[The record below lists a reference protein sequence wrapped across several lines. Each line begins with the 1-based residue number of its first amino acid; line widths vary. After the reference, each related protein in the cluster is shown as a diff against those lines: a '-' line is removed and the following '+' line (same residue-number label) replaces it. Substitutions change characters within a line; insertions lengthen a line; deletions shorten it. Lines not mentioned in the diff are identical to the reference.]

1 MDRSNMFTHAPYA
14 QSDYSEDEFRRE
26 RSQSYDSLDS
36 GDLPLWA
43 PSATLRESS
52 LAARGSP
59 LPSYSSATSCE
70 NGAYSGWQE
79 PVYGVAP
86 AGVSPAMTVQN
97 SSVSMEMNT
106 QTYYSSYHSH
116 HCLQQAQ
123 QQQQQYVQQHY
134 HNVSHGSVNQSA
146 WVPGQYPCPD
156 YQ

>member
-1 MDRSNMFTHAPYA
+1 MFTHAPYA

-59 LPSYSSATSCE
+59 LPSYPSATSCE

-86 AGVSPAMTVQN
+86 AGVSPA
-97 SSVSMEMNT
+97 SVSMEMNT
-106 QTYYSSYHSH
+106 QTYYNSYRSH